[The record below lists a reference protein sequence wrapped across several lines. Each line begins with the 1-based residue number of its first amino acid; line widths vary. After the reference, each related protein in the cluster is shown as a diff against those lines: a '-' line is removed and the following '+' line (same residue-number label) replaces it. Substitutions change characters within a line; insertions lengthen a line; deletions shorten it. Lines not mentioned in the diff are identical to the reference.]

1 MGRVQVERKRRRAGD
16 GSSNPKEGEA
26 EEIGANYV
34 TILNILQ
41 SIRKEAKK
49 ESPGAG
55 NARYG
60 RREVWTPCTHLP
72 FSQLPP
78 KFLRFLSYFLFCAS
92 VLEKSRKM

>member
-1 MGRVQVERKRRRAGD
+1 M
-16 GSSNPKEGEA
+16 
-26 EEIGANYV
+26 

-60 RREVWTPCTHLP
+60 RREVWTPFTHLP
-72 FSQLPP
+72 FTQLPP
-78 KFLRFLSYFLFCAS
+78 ELLRFLSYFLFCAARA
-92 VLEKSRKM
+92 VLKKSRKCSRSGIACTGDSLLRKEEKV